1 MPLTAEF
8 KDTVRARARRDPAF
22 REALL
27 KEAMELLRTGDLEV
41 GQAVLRDYIEATK
54 R

>member
-1 MPLTAEF
+1 MTMATEF
-8 KDTVRARARRDPAF
+8 KDTVRARAKRDPAF

-27 KEAMELLRTGDLEV
+27 KEAIELLRTGDLQV
-41 GQAVLRDYIEATK
+41 GKAVLGDYIEATK